1 MNPSRHRGFASRS
14 IVFVLIAALAGGLG
28 LVLAQRLFSP
38 TPATP
43 APLALK
49 AVRLIEPT
57 RPLPEFNLIRS
68 DGSAL
73 TEAQLR
79 GHWTL
84 VFIGFTHCPDVC
96 PTTLTSLAKAQKTW
110 ELVAESQRPRLLFV
124 SVDPERDTP
133 KILGDYAHFFHPAT
147 IAATANE
154 PALGEFIKALGL
166 VYMKVPQANG
176 DYDMDHS
183 ATLVLIDPQGRQA
196 GLVRPPLLPDA
207 IGSDIALLAERR
219 P

>member
-1 MNPSRHRGFASRS
+1 MNPARYRGFASRP

-28 LVLAQRLFSP
+28 LVLAQRVFSP
-38 TPATP
+38 TLAVP

-49 AVRLIEPT
+49 SVRLIEPA
-57 RPLPEFNLIRS
+57 RPIADFQLTRS
-68 DGSAL
+68 DGSVL
-73 TEAQLR
+73 TATQLR

-84 VFIGFTHCPDVC
+84 VFIGFSHCPDVC
-96 PTTLTSLAKAQKTW
+96 PTTLASLAQAQKTW
-110 ELVAESQRPRLLFV
+110 ESVPEDHRPRLLFV

-133 KILGDYAHFFHPAT
+133 KALGDYAHFFHPAT

-154 PALGEFIKALGL
+154 PVLGEFAKALGL

-176 DYDMDHS
+176 DYEMDHS
-183 ATLVLIDPQGRQA
+183 ATLVLLDPQGRQA
-196 GLVRPPLLPDA
+196 GLVRPPLQA
-207 IGSDIALLAERR
+207 KDIAADITLLAERR

>member
-1 MNPSRHRGFASRS
+1 MNPSRPRGFASRS
-14 IVFVLIAALAGGLG
+14 IVFVLLAALAGGLG
-28 LVLAQRLFSP
+28 LVLAQRVFSP
-38 TPATP
+38 MPETP

-49 AVRLIEPT
+49 SVRLIEPA
-57 RPLPEFNLIRS
+57 RPIADFQLTRS

-73 TEAQLR
+73 TAMQLR

-84 VFIGFTHCPDVC
+84 VFIGFSHCPDVC
-96 PTTLTSLAKAQKTW
+96 PTTLASLAQAQKAW
-110 ELVAESQRPRLLFV
+110 EAVAEDHRPRLLFV

-133 KILGDYAHFFHPAT
+133 KALGDYAHFFHPAT

-154 PALGEFIKALGL
+154 PALGEFAKALGL

-183 ATLVLIDPQGRQA
+183 ATLVLLDPQGRQA
-196 GLVRPPLLPDA
+196 GLVRPPLQA
-207 IGSDIALLAERR
+207 KDIAADITLLAERR

>member
-1 MNPSRHRGFASRS
+1 MIAYRNRGFASRS
-14 IVFVLIAALAGGLG
+14 ILFILLAALAGGLG

-38 TPATP
+38 APVVQP
-43 APLALK
+43 PLALK
-49 AVRLIEPT
+49 TVRLIEPART
-57 RPLPEFNLIRS
+57 IADFQLTRS

-73 TEAQLR
+73 TSAQLR

-96 PTTLTSLAKAQKTW
+96 PTTLASLAKAQKAW
-110 ELVAESQRPRLLFV
+110 QSVPEPNRPRLLFV
-124 SVDPERDTP
+124 SIDPDRDTP
-133 KILGDYAHFFHPAT
+133 KALGDYAHYFHPDT

-154 PALGEFIKALGL
+154 PALGEFAKALGL

-183 ATLVLIDPQGRQA
+183 ATLVLLDPQGRQA
-196 GLVRPPLLPDA
+196 GLVRPPLLPEA
-207 IGSDIALLAERR
+207 IASDLALLAERR